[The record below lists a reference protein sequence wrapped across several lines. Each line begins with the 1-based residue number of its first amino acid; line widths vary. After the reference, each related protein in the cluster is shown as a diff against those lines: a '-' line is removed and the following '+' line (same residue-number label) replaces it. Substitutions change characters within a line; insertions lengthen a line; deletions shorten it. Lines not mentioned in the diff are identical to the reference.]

1 MIPFTKMH
9 GIGND
14 CVVIDARTEPYALE
28 ADQIRLIADRRR
40 GVGCDQLVMI
50 EPPRNGHAAGFLRFY
65 NSDGS
70 EAQACGNATR
80 CIVSRLM
87 LEADRDEIAV
97 ETVAGLLPAHID
109 ERGYVA
115 VDMGKAQLDWADIPL
130 SRNMDTLHLDLTA
143 GPFTDPVAVGIG
155 NPHCIFFV
163 DDADDVDPAEFGPA
177 IEHDPLFPERT
188 NVEFVSV
195 QNRERVRMRVWERG
209 AGITQA
215 CGSGACA
222 VAVAA
227 ARRDLTER
235 RIEVVLDGG
244 SLFIDWRADNH
255 VVMSGPV
262 ALSFTGTLDDIG
274 GAA

>member
-1 MIPFTKMH
+1 MIPFIKMH

-14 CVVIDARTEPYALE
+14 CVVIDARVEPYALNE
-28 ADQIRLIADRRR
+28 DQIRLIADRRR

-70 EAQACGNATR
+70 EAEACGNATR

-87 LEADRDEIAV
+87 QEADTDKIAV
-97 ETVAGLLPAHID
+97 ETVAGLLPAHVD
-109 ERGYVA
+109 DRGYVA
-115 VDMGKAQLDWADIPL
+115 VDMGEAQLDWCEVPL
-130 SRNMDTLHLDLTA
+130 SRDTDTLHLDLTA

-163 DDADDVDPAEFGPA
+163 DDADDVDPAEFGPT
-177 IEHDPLFPERT
+177 IEHDLLFPERT

-227 ARRDLTER
+227 ARRDLAER
-235 RIEVVLDGG
+235 QIEVMLDGG

-262 ALSFTGTLDDIG
+262 ALSFTGTLDEMS